1 MRNKIFILIILVL
14 SYITLNANS
23 LRIESNELVQN
34 ISNYKILDVRTNED
48 FQKSH
53 IQNALSFPI
62 ILTYE
67 HKAVNGK
74 ITDPTKMQ
82 NILRDLGLD
91 INDKI
96 VVYDDGTFFD
106 AARLFWTL
114 EVYGFTNVKLL
125 NAGFQEW
132 EVDNF
137 PVSKAILKPT
147 KSDYIATIN
156 NKRLATKFTT
166 QIATKSSTQVIID
179 ARGKKAYIGE
189 ISSAK
194 RYGHIP
200 KAINIPAT
208 HNINDQ
214 QTVLKLKT
222 NSELQETY
230 KDINKDKKIILY
242 CAIGRI
248 SATNYF
254 AMREL
259 GYDVANYDASWKEW
273 GDDFNLPIINLSKSK

>member
-1 MRNKIFILIILVL
+1 MKKISILIIFILSTLTL
-14 SYITLNANS
+14 SATN
-23 LRIESNELVQN
+23 LRIEPNELSKD
-34 ISNYKILDVRTNED
+34 ITSYKILDVRDSEA
-48 FQKSH
+48 FQEGH
-53 IQNALSFPI
+53 IKNALNFPI
-62 ILTYE
+62 SLTYE
-67 HKAVNGK
+67 HKSVNGK
-74 ITDPTKMQ
+74 ITQPAKMQ
-82 NILRDLGLD
+82 SILRDLGL
-91 INDKI
+91 NVHDKV

-132 EVDNF
+132 EVDNL
-137 PVSKAILKPT
+137 PVSTTTLTPI

-156 NKRLATKFTT
+156 NKRLATKFIT
-166 QIATKSSTQVIID
+166 QIATKSPTQVIID
-179 ARGKKAYIGE
+179 ARGINAYVGKV
-189 ISSAK
+189 SSAK

-208 HNINDQ
+208 HNINGSN
-214 QTVLKLKT
+214 TLLKLKT
-222 NSELQETY
+222 TKELQETY
-230 KDINKDKKIILY
+230 KGIAKDKKIVLY
-242 CAIGRI
+242 CAVGRI

-273 GDDFNLPIINLSKSK
+273 GNDFNLPIVNLTNSK